1 MVDLTIGRPQAPDA
15 FAPATLG
22 PVTLRNRTIKAAT
35 YEGLSR
41 RGRVTR
47 ELVDFHRAPAA
58 GGVGMT
64 TVAYCAVAE
73 DGRTDRNQ
81 ITWQDDALPGLRAL
95 TDAVH
100 AEGAAISAQIGHA
113 GPVAEA
119 RSNRSPAL
127 APSRRLNVT
136 AFSVARAATPADLRR
151 VVSAHAEAA
160 RRAEQVGF
168 DAVEVHL
175 GHNYL
180 ASAFLSPRL
189 NRRKDAYG
197 GSLLHR
203 SRVARDIARAVHD
216 AVGGRLAVV
225 AKLNMEDGV
234 RGGFSLQESIQ
245 VAQWLEQDGS
255 VDALELTAGSSLLN
269 PMYLFR
275 GDAPLR
281 DFAAVM
287 PQPIRLGVRLV
298 GRRILRSYPYED
310 AYLREQALQVR
321 AAVQLPLIFLGGVT
335 TRPVVERAMSD
346 GFQFVAMGRALLRE
360 PDLVRRMATDARTPS
375 LCTHCNRCMPTNY
388 TGTRCVLVQQDSPRS
403 EEWSSGGSMVPA
415 VVS

>member
-1 MVDLTIGRPQAPDA
+1 MDDTAAPAPPLDA
-15 FAPATLG
+15 FAPAALG
-22 PVTLRNRTIKAAT
+22 PLTLRNRIIKAAT

-41 RGRVTR
+41 RGLVTR
-47 ELVDFHRAPAA
+47 ELIDFHRAPAA

-64 TVAYCAVAE
+64 TVAYCAVAK

-81 ITWQDDALPGLRAL
+81 ILWRDEALPGLRAL

-100 AEGAAISAQIGHA
+100 AEGAAVSAQLGHA

-119 RSNRSPAL
+119 RTNRSPAL
-127 APSRRLNVT
+127 GPSRRLNVT
-136 AFSVARAATPADLRR
+136 AFNISRPASLEDVNR
-151 VVSAHAEAA
+151 VVAAHADAA
-160 RRAEQVGF
+160 RMAEHAGF

-180 ASAFLSPRL
+180 ASAFLSPKL
-189 NRRKDAYG
+189 NRRKDVYG
-197 GSLLHR
+197 GSLANRARL
-203 SRVARDIARAVHD
+203 ARDIARAVHD
-216 AVGGRLAVV
+216 TVGGRLAVI
-225 AKLNMEDGV
+225 AKLNMEDGTH
-234 RGGFSLQESIQ
+234 GGFELAESVQ

-287 PQPIRLGVRLV
+287 PQPIRLGVHLF
-298 GRRILRSYPYED
+298 GRRILRSYPYRD
-310 AYLREQALQVR
+310 AYLRDQALQVR
-321 AAVQLPLIFLGGVT
+321 AAVRLPLVFLGGVT
-335 TRPVVERAMSD
+335 TRPVVEQAMAD
-346 GFQFVAMGRALLRE
+346 GFQFVAMARALLRE
-360 PDLVRRMATDARTPS
+360 PDLVRRMQQNAGTPS

-388 TGTRCVLVQQDSPRS
+388 TGTRCALIDERSPRS
-403 EEWSSGGSMVPA
+403 AEWASGGSVA
-415 VVS
+415 VGEG

>member
-1 MVDLTIGRPQAPDA
+1 MTPVPDP
-15 FAPATLG
+15 FTPAQLG
-22 PVTLRNRTIKAAT
+22 PITLRNRTIKAAT

-41 RGRVTR
+41 RGLVTR
-47 ELVDFHRAPAA
+47 ELIDFHRAPAA

-64 TVAYCAVAE
+64 TVAYCAVDR

-81 ITWQDDALPGLRAL
+81 ILWRDEALPGLRAL
-95 TDAVH
+95 TEAVH
-100 AEGAAISAQIGHA
+100 DEGAAISAQLGHG

-127 APSRRLNVT
+127 APSKRLNTT
-136 AFSVARAATPADLRR
+136 AFNVSRPATHDDLRR
-151 VVSAHAEAA
+151 IVQAHADAA
-160 RRAEQVGF
+160 TMAERAGF

-180 ASAFLSPRL
+180 ASSFLSPRL
-189 NRRKDAYG
+189 NRRKDDYG
-197 GSLLHR
+197 GSLENRARL
-203 SRVARDIARAVHD
+203 ARDIARAVHG
-216 AVGGRLAVV
+216 AVGGRLAVI
-225 AKLNMEDGV
+225 AKLNMDDGV
-234 RGGFSLQESIQ
+234 RGGLGLPESIR
-245 VAQWLEQDGS
+245 VAQWLEQDGT

-287 PQPIRLGVRLV
+287 PQPIKLGVRLV
-298 GRRILRSYPYED
+298 GRRILRSYPYTD
-310 AYLREQALQVR
+310 AYLLDQARQVR
-321 AAVQLPLIFLGGVT
+321 NAVSLPLVLLGGIT
-335 TRPVVERAMSD
+335 TRPVVEQAMTE

-360 PDLVRRMATDARTPS
+360 PDLVSRMQRDAATPS

-388 TGTRCVLVQQDSPRS
+388 TGTRCVLVQLETPRTAD
-403 EEWSSGGSMVPA
+403 WASGGTVAAGAAAP
-415 VVS
+415 